1 MITLWYFDTT
11 GRFAFNINATST
23 PAPKNG
29 IGTHSRVFANIGLH
43 SRALLRPR

>member
-23 PAPKNG
+23 PAPKNS
-29 IGTHSRVFANIGLH
+29 IRAH
-43 SRALLRPR
+43 SRAFSGIRRH